1 MTRHQKIEMINHQLE
16 TLDNE
21 ALEGLIKLL
30 GFKGKHTQNPKPD
43 IDEESQVWLEAELAP
58 SLPYEWG
65 DIDPM
70 KLGEP
75 LRYVKGKGWV
85 SK

>member
-16 TLDNE
+16 TLDSE

-30 GFKGKHTQNPKPD
+30 GSKVKRVKTPQQD
-43 IDEESQVWLEAELAP
+43 LDEESQMWLEAELAP

>member
-16 TLDNE
+16 TLDSE

-30 GFKGKHTQNPKPD
+30 GANGKRVKTPKQDP
-43 IDEESQVWLEAELAP
+43 DEESQVWLESELNHA
-58 SLPYEWG
+58 LPYEWG

-70 KLGEP
+70 QLGIP
-75 LRYVKGKGWV
+75 MRYIRGKGWV